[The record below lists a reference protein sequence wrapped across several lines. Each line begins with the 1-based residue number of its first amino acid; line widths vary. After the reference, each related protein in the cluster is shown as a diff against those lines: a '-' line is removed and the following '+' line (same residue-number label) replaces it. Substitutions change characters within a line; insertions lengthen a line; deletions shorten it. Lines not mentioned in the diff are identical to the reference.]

1 MKMTVEFDDGLVRA
15 AEARAAEEGET
26 LTALIERIVAD
37 YVREDG
43 RSNRSLGLLTK
54 GGRPVPGVDIDSR
67 AALYESMDARD

>member
-1 MKMTVEFDDGLVRA
+1 MKMTMEFDDGLVRA

-26 LTALIERIVAD
+26 LRALIERIVAD
-37 YVREDG
+37 YVRDES